1 MAVQAWFGGV
11 ARRRGGSV
19 YGDSGTGVDE
29 MRDERGT
36 EEGWRYGEE
45 LGRTGGGREGGGGVL
60 MVGE

>member
-1 MAVQAWFGGV
+1 M
-11 ARRRGGSV
+11 

-60 MVGE
+60 KEYRRVEKFAGHFH

>member
-1 MAVQAWFGGV
+1 VGWHDGEEEACTEILGREWM
-11 ARRRGGSV
+11 RRETR
-19 YGDSGTGVDE
+19 
-29 MRDERGT
+29 

>member
-1 MAVQAWFGGV
+1 
-11 ARRRGGSV
+11 V